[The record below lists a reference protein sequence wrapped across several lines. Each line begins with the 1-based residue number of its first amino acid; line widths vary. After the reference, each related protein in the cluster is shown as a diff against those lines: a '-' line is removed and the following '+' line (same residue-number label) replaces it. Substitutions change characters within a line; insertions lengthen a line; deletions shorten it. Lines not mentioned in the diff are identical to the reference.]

1 MEIEFE
7 LLPQKKEGRPM
18 GGPPLNFNL
27 LFNSEWYCDPT
38 LFTLKITSE
47 L

>member
-1 MEIEFE
+1 
-7 LLPQKKEGRPM
+7 M

-27 LFNSEWYCDPT
+27 LFNSEWHCYHT
-38 LFTLKITSE
+38 LFTPKITSE

>member
-1 MEIEFE
+1 
-7 LLPQKKEGRPM
+7 M
-18 GGPPLNFNL
+18 GGPPLTFNL
-27 LFNSEWYCDPT
+27 LFNSEWHCDPT